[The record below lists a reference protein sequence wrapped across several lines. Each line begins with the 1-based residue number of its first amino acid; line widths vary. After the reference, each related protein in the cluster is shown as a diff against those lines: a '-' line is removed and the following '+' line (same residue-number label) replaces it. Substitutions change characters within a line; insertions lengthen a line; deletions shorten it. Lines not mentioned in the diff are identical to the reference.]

1 MTHAPAKPLTA
12 ESPAARITKARW
24 FPILALVFVATM
36 INYLNRTV
44 FGIAKPLLVSD
55 LHIDPV
61 WAGLLGSAFQWSY
74 AAAQLPA
81 GALLDRLGTRLTYT
95 LSLVVWS
102 IFTIMQG
109 VVSGVG
115 AMIGARVGLGLFE
128 APCFPA
134 NSRVLA
140 HWFPQHERAR
150 ANSIYSVGMFAG
162 IAFLSVPLFWLTET
176 YGWRA
181 LFILTGVAGVVF
193 GLLWYLVY
201 REPHDSA
208 LANQAELDYIVAG
221 GGLKTKGAKARFKWS
236 YVKRLLSSRLMISIS
251 VAQFG
256 TNAVL
261 TFFLIDFVNY
271 LIVQRHMAFLSAGF
285 FAALPYMAAAIG
297 VLVGGQISDQLLR
310 RGKGANLARKLPIAT
325 GLLLAACLPIVNYI
339 PEGKNWLVILVMS
352 IVFFGQGAS
361 NLGWTVL
368 SDVAPQQLVGLSAG
382 FFNLITNLSGIITP
396 ILIGVILQY
405 TGSYDLSFAFI
416 GALPLLGALL
426 YIFAMGD
433 IKRMEFKE

>member
-1 MTHAPAKPLTA
+1 MPAVKRTG
-12 ESPAARITKARW
+12 ARW
-24 FPILALVFVATM
+24 FPILALVFAATM

-44 FGIAKPLLVSD
+44 FGIAKPLLVQD

-61 WAGLLGSAFQWSY
+61 MAGLLGSAFQWSY

-81 GALLDRLGTRLTYT
+81 GALLDRLGTRLTYAISLIGWSVFT
-95 LSLVVWS
+95 LA
-102 IFTIMQG
+102 QG

-115 AMIGARVGLGLFE
+115 AMIGARIGLGLFE

-150 ANSIYSVGMFAG
+150 ANSIYSIGMFAG
-162 IAFLSVPLFWLTET
+162 IAFLSVPLFWLTQT

-181 LFILTGVAGVVF
+181 LFLLTGVLGIVF
-193 GLLWYLVY
+193 GILWYLVY
-201 REPHDSA
+201 REPHDSS
-208 LANQAELDYIVAG
+208 LANEAELDYIAAG
-221 GGLKTKGAKARFKWS
+221 GALKADGRERAPFQWKNVG
-236 YVKRLLSSRLMISIS
+236 RLLSSRLMVCAS

-271 LIVQRHMAFLSAGF
+271 LIVQRHMTFLHAGF

-297 VLVGGQISDQLLR
+297 GVVGGQISDQLLKS
-310 RGKGANLARKLPIAT
+310 GKGANLARKLPIVT
-325 GLLLAACLPIVNYI
+325 GLLLAACLPIVSYI
-339 PEGKNWLVILVMS
+339 PPSENGLVILVMS
-352 IVFFGQGAS
+352 VVFFGQGAS

-368 SDVAPQQLVGLSAG
+368 SDIAPRQLVGLSAG

-396 ILIGVILQY
+396 IAIGIILQY
-405 TGSYDLSFAFI
+405 TGSYDLSFLFI
-416 GALPLLGALL
+416 GGLPLLGALL
-426 YIFAMGD
+426 YVFAMGD
-433 IKRMEFKE
+433 IKRMEITP